1 MRSEHRILTTHV
13 GSLVRPPEL
22 LAILETLYA
31 GKPVSGAELD
41 AALERAVTDVVKHQ
55 ADCGVDIVSDGEYGK
70 SHSWSQYIIERLQ
83 GFERRPQPSGAGL
96 AAHREKNH
104 KDAGGP
110 ARAHTNDP
118 GDAPCEPSC
127 SPSHCWPW
135 AGALT
140 RSAAIRCSS
149 PWWASSRCRARG
161 SSCAW

>member
-96 AAHREKNH
+96 AAHREKNTRTLADQRGLTPMTQGMLPANH
-104 KDAGGP
+104 P
-110 ARAHTNDP
+110 ARRHI
-118 GDAPCEPSC
+118 
-127 SPSHCWPW
+127 
-135 AGALT
+135 AG
-140 RSAAIRCSS
+140 
-149 PWWASSRCRARG
+149 RG
-161 SSCAW
+161 RVR